1 MKIETRVIRSGWDG
15 KRCIVHARCC
25 RSPYGMIA
33 TAQYLDVAGSD
44 LFSGILSSQSKDGGV
59 TWTGFRPEEGLA
71 PVLENGFVTVGC
83 DATPMYH
90 RASGKVILLGHTARY
105 TKGGMTPAGGVRHTF
120 WSVWDPESGSFS
132 RMRFLKMP
140 EGYECG
146 GNGCGQSVE
155 EENGDLLIPV
165 YWEKPGDP
173 CSRTAVLRCA
183 FTGGELRLLEIGDPL
198 SLAVPRGLGEGSL
211 IRHGG
216 LYHLTMRNDECALTA
231 VSEDGLRFRE
241 MHFWRWDDG
250 SLLQSYN
257 TQQHWMEV
265 RGDLYLVYT
274 RRAETNDHVF
284 RHRAP
289 LFAARV
295 EEGRLIR
302 ESEIV
307 LTPERGARLGNF
319 GAAPYGDG
327 RAMVMA
333 AEWMQPA
340 GCEAYGSDNSVYLT
354 VVG

>member
-1 MKIETRVIRSGWDG
+1 MRIERSVIRSGWDG

-25 RSPYGMIA
+25 LTPDGMIA

-44 LFSGILSSQSKDGGV
+44 LFSGLLSSVSVDDGK
-59 TWTGFRPEEGLA
+59 TWSAFRPEPGLLPVEEEGS
-71 PVLENGFVTVGC
+71 VTVGC
-83 DATPMYH
+83 DATPLFH

-105 TKGGMTPAGGVRHTF
+105 LKGAMSPVGDVRHTF
-120 WSVWDPESGSFS
+120 WSVWDPAEGAFS
-132 RMRFLKMP
+132 TMRFLDMP
-140 EGYECG
+140 KGYECA

-155 EENGDLLIPV
+155 TENGDILIPI
-165 YWEKPGDP
+165 YWNRPGDP
-173 CSRTAVLRCA
+173 CSRTSVLRCS
-183 FTGGELRLLEIGDPL
+183 FDGDMLRLLEIGDPL
-198 SLAVPRGLGEGSL
+198 CLNVPRGLGEGSL

-216 LYHLTMRNDECALTA
+216 TYFLTMRNDECALTA
-231 VSEDGLRFRE
+231 RSEDGLRFRE

-265 RGDLYLVYT
+265 HGDLYLVYT
-274 RRAETNDHVF
+274 RRTENNGHVF

-302 ESEIV
+302 ESETV

-319 GAAPYGDG
+319 GTAPYKDG
-327 RAMVMA
+327 RAAVMA

-340 GCEAYGSDNSVYLT
+340 GCEAYGSDNSIYL
-354 VVG
+354 VIAG

>member
-1 MKIETRVIRSGWDG
+1 MRIETSVVRRGWDG
-15 KRCIVHARCC
+15 RRCLVHARCC
-25 RSPYGMIA
+25 MSPYGMIA

-44 LFSGILSSQSKDGGV
+44 LFSGILSAVSPDGGAS
-59 TWTGFRPEEGLA
+59 WTEFRPEKGLA
-71 PVLENGFVTVGC
+71 PVTENGLVTVGC

-90 RASGKVILLGHTARY
+90 RASGKVILLGHTASY
-105 TKGGMTPAGGVRHTF
+105 EKGGLSPARAARHTF
-120 WSVWDPESGSFS
+120 WSVWDPERRAFS
-132 RMRFLKMP
+132 KMRFLAMP
-140 EGYECG
+140 RGYERA

-155 EENGDLLIPV
+155 TENGDLLIPV
-165 YWEKPGDP
+165 YWNKEGDP

-183 FTGGELRLLEIGDPL
+183 FEDGGLRLLEIGDPL
-198 SLAVPRGLGEGSL
+198 SLNVPRGLGEGSL

-216 LYHLTMRNDECALTA
+216 AYHLTMRNDECALTA

-241 MHFWRWDDG
+241 MHLWRWDDG

-265 RGDLYLVYT
+265 GGELYLVYT
-274 RRAETNDHVF
+274 RRAEGNGHVF

-289 LFAARV
+289 LYAARV

-340 GCEAYGSDNSVYLT
+340 GCERYGSDNSIYLT
-354 VVG
+354 LVG